1 MKTSGKATITQEDYL
16 KTIWELS
23 QEGGSSSGSRIAA
36 ELGVTPPAVSLALR
50 RLAKEGFLKLGREGK
65 ISLTA
70 MGRQTAEDL
79 VIRHRLIEKLLAEV
93 LGMEWYKV
101 HEEAEKL
108 EHAVS
113 PEMEERLYK
122 LFGRHGTCPH
132 GNPLGK
138 AALRKIENA
147 VLLFEAPAGLEATV
161 VRIYEKDRTFLKYL
175 DSLGITPQG
184 NLEVLEKMPDDTLKL
199 KIGGRAVTLGKKA
212 SIRIWVEPRK

>member
-1 MKTSGKATITQEDYL
+1 MKPAAKATVTQENYL

-23 QEGGSSSGSRIAA
+23 QEGGSSSGSKIAA

-50 RLAKEGFLKLGREGK
+50 RLAKEGFLKLGRDGK
-65 ISLTA
+65 ISLTPK
-70 MGRQTAEDL
+70 GRRTAEDL
-79 VIRHRLIEKLLAEV
+79 IIRHRLIEKLLSEV

-101 HEEAEKL
+101 HDEAERL

-113 PEMEERLYK
+113 PEMEERLFK

-138 AALRKIENA
+138 AALRKIDNA
-147 VLLFEAPAGLEATV
+147 VLLFDAQPGMQAAV
-161 VRIYEKDRTFLKYL
+161 VRIYEKDRTFLEYL

-212 SIRIWVEPRK
+212 STRIWVEPKK

>member
-1 MKTSGKATITQEDYL
+1 MKASGKATITQENYL

-23 QEGGSSSGSRIAA
+23 QEGGSSSGSKIAT

-50 RLAKEGFLKLGREGK
+50 RLAKEGFLKLGREGR

-70 MGRQTAEDL
+70 KGRQTAEDL
-79 VIRHRLIEKLLAEV
+79 IIRHRLIEKLLAEI

-113 PEMEERLYK
+113 PEMEERLFK
-122 LFGRHGTCPH
+122 LFGRSGTCPH
-132 GNPLGK
+132 GNPLGR

-147 VLLFEAPAGLEATV
+147 VLLFEAPPGMKATV
-161 VRIYEKDRTFLKYL
+161 VRIYEKDRTFLEYL
-175 DSLGITPQG
+175 DRLGITPQG
-184 NLEVLEKMPDDTLKL
+184 AFEVVGKMPDDTLKL

-212 SIRIWVEPRK
+212 STRIWVEPKK

>member
-1 MKTSGKATITQEDYL
+1 VKKTTKATITQEDYL

-23 QEGGSSSGSRIAA
+23 QEGGSSSGSKIAA

-50 RLAKEGFLKLGREGK
+50 RLAKEGYLKLGKDGK
-65 ISLTA
+65 ISLTLN
-70 MGRQTAEDL
+70 GRKTAEDL
-79 VIRHRLIEKLLAEV
+79 IIRHRLIEKLLAEV

-108 EHAVS
+108 EHSVS
-113 PEMEERLYK
+113 PEMEERLFK

-147 VLLFEAPAGLEATV
+147 VLLFDAPAGLEATV
-161 VRIYEKDRTFLKYL
+161 VRIYEKDRTFLEYL

-199 KIGGRAVTLGKKA
+199 KIASRPVTLGKKA
-212 SIRIWVEPRK
+212 TTRIWVEPKK

>member
-1 MKTSGKATITQEDYL
+1 MKAPGKATITQEDYL

-23 QEGGSSSGSRIAA
+23 QEGGSSSGSKIAA

-50 RLAKEGFLKLGREGK
+50 RLAKEGYLKLGKDGK
-65 ISLTA
+65 ISLTSN
-70 MGRQTAEDL
+70 GRKTAEDL
-79 VIRHRLIEKLLAEV
+79 IIRHRLIEKLLAEV

-108 EHAVS
+108 EHSVS
-113 PEMEERLYK
+113 PEMEERLFK
-122 LFGRHGTCPH
+122 LFGRNGTCPH

-147 VLLFEAPAGLEATV
+147 VLLFEAPAGLDATV
-161 VRIYEKDRTFLKYL
+161 VRIYEKDRTFLEYL

-199 KIGGRAVTLGKKA
+199 KIGGRAVALGKKA
-212 SIRIWVEPRK
+212 STRIWVESKK

>member
-1 MKTSGKATITQEDYL
+1 MKATGKATITQEDYL

-23 QEGGSSSGSRIAA
+23 QEGGSSSGSKIAA

-50 RLAKEGFLKLGREGK
+50 RLAKEGFLKLGKDGK
-65 ISLTA
+65 LSLTSN
-70 MGRQTAEDL
+70 GRKTAEDL
-79 VIRHRLIEKLLAEV
+79 TIRHRLIEKLLAEV

-113 PEMEERLYK
+113 PEMEERLFK
-122 LFGRHGTCPH
+122 LFGRGGTCPH

-138 AALRKIENA
+138 AALRRIDNA
-147 VLLFEAPAGLEATV
+147 VLLFDAPGRMVATV

-212 SIRIWVEPRK
+212 STRIWVEPKK

>member
-1 MKTSGKATITQEDYL
+1 MKALGKATITQENYL

-23 QEGGSSSGSRIAA
+23 QEGSSSSGSRMAA

-50 RLAKEGFLKLGREGK
+50 RLAKEGFLKFGREGK

-70 MGRQTAEDL
+70 KGRQTAEDL
-79 VIRHRLIEKLLAEV
+79 IIRHRLIEKLLAEV

-113 PEMEERLYK
+113 PEMEERLFK
-122 LFGRHGTCPH
+122 LFGRHATCPH

-147 VLLFEAPAGLEATV
+147 VLLFEAPAGMPATV
-161 VRIYEKDRTFLKYL
+161 VRIYEKDRTFLEYL
-175 DSLGITPQG
+175 NRLGITPQG
-184 NLEVLEKMPDDTLKL
+184 SLEVAEKMPDDTLKL
-199 KIGGRAVTLGKKA
+199 KIRGRTVTVGKKA
-212 SIRIWVEPRK
+212 STRIWVEPRK